1 MQKYKQGF
9 FIIHVVNFLKHK
21 LVKVLIFGGKGLL
34 GKRLSLFLSD
44 NYETFCSSSSSEY
57 YSNFG
62 DGTSVK
68 KIISKIQPNYIIN
81 CSAFADVNG
90 CEEDP
95 KKAFLVNSIGV
106 KEISDAIT
114 EVDKKIRLI
123 HISTDHFYD
132 SLTPSNEDDV
142 CPKNIYAYSK
152 LLGEKFICNESF
164 VILRTNFFGK
174 SLSSKGSFTDWL
186 FDNLSNNKKLNLF
199 DDILFNPLS
208 IRSIEELIVSI
219 MQSKKNGIYN
229 LGSSSYL
236 SKYEF
241 GMKFCTF
248 LDLDST
254 LIQKTRSDDLP
265 EYIKKPKSMKMS
277 VKKFEQNFDIIL
289 PSLESQIELTSE
301 EYK

>member
-142 CPKNIYAYSK
+142 
-152 LLGEKFICNESF
+152 
-164 VILRTNFFGK
+164 
-174 SLSSKGSFTDWL
+174 
-186 FDNLSNNKKLNLF
+186 
-199 DDILFNPLS
+199 
-208 IRSIEELIVSI
+208 
-219 MQSKKNGIYN
+219 
-229 LGSSSYL
+229 
-236 SKYEF
+236 
-241 GMKFCTF
+241 
-248 LDLDST
+248 
-254 LIQKTRSDDLP
+254 
-265 EYIKKPKSMKMS
+265 
-277 VKKFEQNFDIIL
+277 
-289 PSLESQIELTSE
+289 
-301 EYK
+301 

>member
-1 MQKYKQGF
+1 
-9 FIIHVVNFLKHK
+9 LKPK

-44 NYETFCSSSSSEY
+44 SYETFCSSSSSSEY

-62 DGTSVK
+62 DGASVK
-68 KIISKIQPNYIIN
+68 KIISKIKPNYIIN

-95 KKAFLVNSIGV
+95 ERAFLVNSIGV

-142 CPKNIYAYSK
+142 LPKNIYAYSK
-152 LLGEKFICNESF
+152 LLGENFICNESF

-174 SLSSKGSFTDWL
+174 SLSSKDSFTDWL
-186 FDNLSNNKKLNLF
+186 FNNLSNNKKLNLF

-208 IRSIEELIVSI
+208 IKTIEELIVSI
-219 MQSKKNGIYN
+219 MQSKKNGVYN

-248 LDLDST
+248 LGLDST
-254 LIQKTRSDDLP
+254 LIQKTRSHDSP
-265 EYIKKPKSMKMS
+265 EYIKRPKSMKMS